1 VTTVAASTGSAL
13 SAQDALSV
21 QDRET
26 MRHALALGRRG
37 LGNTWPNPAVGAVVW
52 LPGEGAPHILGR
64 GWTMPGGR
72 PHAET
77 AALAAAGEA
86 TRGAMLSVTL
96 EPCSHHG
103 RTPPCSGA
111 IVAAGIARVVSAIED
126 PDPRVNGRGHIML
139 RAHGI
144 AVTVGVLAREARR
157 ANWGFIRKVVD
168 QRPMLT
174 LKLARTTDGIA
185 GRPGERL
192 LITGPAA
199 DARTHMLR
207 AQHDAVMVGLG
218 TVLADDPLLTCRLP
232 GLEHRS
238 PVRIVLDS
246 RLQLPLASR
255 LVASARTHPL
265 WVVTGIAAPDVP
277 EAALVAAGA
286 EIIRVA
292 TDPDGRV
299 SPAAAMRAL
308 AGRGVTRVLSEAGPR
323 LAMALAAADVVD
335 EVVLLT
341 GTMPAGHGVPALSP
355 VLAERLAD
363 PELFTAGPV
372 EPVGPVAA
380 GPNTADTMQVFTR
393 RG

>member
-1 VTTVAASTGSAL
+1 MTTAAAPTGGTPE
-13 SAQDALSV
+13 ALSV

-52 LPGEGAPHILGR
+52 CPGEGAPRILGR

-77 AALAAAGEA
+77 VALAAAGEA
-86 TRGAMLSVTL
+86 ARGAMISVTL

-174 LKLARTTDGIA
+174 LKLARTPDGIA
-185 GRPGERL
+185 GRPGPRL
-192 LITGPAA
+192 MITGPSAN
-199 DARTHMLR
+199 ARTHMLR
-207 AQHDAVMVGLG
+207 AQHDAVMVGIG
-218 TVLADDPLLTCRLP
+218 TVLADDPMLTCRLP

-265 WVVTGIAAPDVP
+265 WVVTGTAAPGP
-277 EAALVAAGA
+277 NEAALAAAGA
-286 EIIRVA
+286 EVIRVA
-292 TDPDGRV
+292 TTPDGRV
-299 SPAAAMRAL
+299 SPAAALRAV
-308 AGRGVTRVLSEAGPR
+308 AERGITRVLSEAGPR
-323 LAMALAAADVVD
+323 LAAALAAADLVD

-341 GTMPAGHGVPALSP
+341 GSEPAGEGTPALSGT
-355 VLAERLAD
+355 LSGRLAD

-380 GPNTADTMQVFTR
+380 GAGAGDTMQVFTR

>member
-1 VTTVAASTGSAL
+1 MTTAAASPEGAL
-13 SAQDALSV
+13 AV

-26 MRHALALGRRG
+26 MLHALALGRRG

-77 AALAAAGEA
+77 AALAAAGETA
-86 TRGAMLSVTL
+86 RGAMLSVTL

-174 LKLARTTDGIA
+174 LKLARTTDGLA

-192 LITGPAA
+192 MITGPATN
-199 DARTHMLR
+199 ARTHMLR

-238 PVRIVLDS
+238 PVRVVLDS

-265 WVVTGIAAPDVP
+265 WVVAGTEAPKVS
-277 EAALVAAGA
+277 EAALVATGA
-286 EIIRVA
+286 EVIRVA
-292 TDPDGRV
+292 ADPEGRV
-299 SPAAAMRAL
+299 SPAAALRAL
-308 AGRGVTRVLSEAGPR
+308 AGRGITRVLSEAGPR
-323 LAMALAAADVVD
+323 LAAALAAADVID

-341 GTMPAGHGVPALSP
+341 GTMPAGQGVPALSP

-363 PELFTAGPV
+363 PDLFTAGPV
-372 EPVGPVAA
+372 EPVGPLAA
-380 GPNTADTMQVFTR
+380 GSGAADTMQVFTR